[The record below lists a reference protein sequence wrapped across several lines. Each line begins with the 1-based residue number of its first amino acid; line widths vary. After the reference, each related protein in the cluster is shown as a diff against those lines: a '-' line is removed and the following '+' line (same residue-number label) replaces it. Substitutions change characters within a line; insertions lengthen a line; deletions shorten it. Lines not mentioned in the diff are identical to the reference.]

1 MGLTSN
7 EEKTLH
13 CGMTNEKMTYV
24 AIGMVGRGSVT
35 EDAAGVDGARWMDAL
50 SWEAVLWSGL

>member
-1 MGLTSN
+1 M
-7 EEKTLH
+7 
-13 CGMTNEKMTYV
+13 KMTYV